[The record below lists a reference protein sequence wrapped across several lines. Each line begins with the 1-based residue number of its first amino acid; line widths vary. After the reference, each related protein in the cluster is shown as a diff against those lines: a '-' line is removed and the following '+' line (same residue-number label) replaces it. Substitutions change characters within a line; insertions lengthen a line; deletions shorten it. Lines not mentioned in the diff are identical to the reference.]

1 MQEHCSNVLKH
12 DTPGIISCGL
22 CFGANQHTKITD
34 LQNRSSR
41 RWFLDGPRC
50 QTKSL
55 AASSS
60 ALIACE
66 TSCAF
71 SSSKKMLR
79 CNRMKTQWNASFLKK
94 RSFTSHPQNKSR
106 TTIFVKWISPLQN
119 NFCENTFGH
128 VLGNEAVH
136 MIRFH
141 HIFEFLF
148 FIQFI
153 DFRTRSR

>member
-1 MQEHCSNVLKH
+1 MQEHFSNVLKH

-94 RSFTSHPQNKSR
+94 RSFTSHLQ
-106 TTIFVKWISPLQN
+106 WISPLQT

-128 VLGNEAVH
+128 MLGNEAVH
-136 MIRFH
+136 RIRFH
-141 HIFEFLF
+141 HIFKFLF